1 MRKTIAIVGA
11 GFSGTV
17 LAANL
22 LRHPAS
28 RATDIVLIER
38 GSAMGR
44 GVAYAKHDFPYLLN
58 VPAGRLSADSRD
70 PQQFLRYARRTL
82 QNAEGDDFLPR
93 ALYGDYLQDMLL
105 GAERTAPEQVRL
117 RRVFGEVTGI
127 ARTGAEQPLA
137 ARFNDRAPILA
148 DLIVLALG
156 NPPPAPP
163 PWAADVL
170 EHRAFRHDPGDLP
183 KTLTG
188 EHSVIII
195 GNGLT
200 MADVASVLSNNPGG
214 GPMLRSISRRGLLP
228 QPQTVFQTGAAH
240 GADALLASAHSLRRL
255 LKASRAMAN
264 EIEESGGDWREA
276 IAHIRSSAPR
286 VWRKL
291 PQSERRRFV
300 RHLQVHWDIHR
311 HRLPPQLSVHIEHL
325 RRAGRLHVGAG
336 RIQHIAPVEHRLRV
350 SWRPRGS
357 AVSNTLL
364 ADLVV
369 NATGPNYS
377 IERSR
382 DPLVGALRAA
392 GMISADALQ
401 LGIRTASFGACLD
414 AQGRAARDLFYLGP
428 MLRADHWDA
437 TAAIELRGHA
447 EGLAA
452 HLAGGSS

>member
-1 MRKTIAIVGA
+1 MRKTVAIVGA
-11 GFSGTV
+11 GFCGTV

-22 LRHPAS
+22 LRRPTS
-28 RATDIVLIER
+28 ATDIVLIER
-38 GSAMGR
+38 GTAMGR
-44 GVAYAKHDFPYLLN
+44 GVAYAKQDFPYLLN
-58 VPAGRLSADSRD
+58 VSAGRLSADSRD

-82 QNAEGDDFLPR
+82 QNVAGEDFLPR

-105 GAERTAPEQVRL
+105 SAERAAPEHVRL

-127 ARTGAEQPLA
+127 ARTDAGQPLA
-137 ARFNDRAPILA
+137 AQFNDRPAILA
-148 DLIVLALG
+148 DRIVLALG

-170 EHRAFRHDPGDLP
+170 EHGAFRHDPGDLP

-200 MADVASVLSNNPGG
+200 MADVATALSGKPGG
-214 GPMLRSISRRGLLP
+214 GPMLQTISRRGLLP
-228 QPQTVFQTGAAH
+228 QPQAVFQMGGTR
-240 GADALLASAHSLRRL
+240 GADALLASTHSVRQV
-255 LKASRAMAN
+255 LKASRALAS
-264 EIEESGGDWREA
+264 EIEKSGGDWREA
-276 IAHIRSSAPR
+276 IAHIRSSAPH
-286 VWRKL
+286 VWRGL
-291 PQSERRRFV
+291 PEIERRRFV

-311 HRLPPQLSVHIEHL
+311 HRLPPQLTLGIECL
-325 RRAGRLHVGAG
+325 RRAGRLRIAAG
-336 RIQHIAPVEHRLRV
+336 RIQHIAPLDHRLRV

-357 AVSNTLL
+357 TDSKTQL

-382 DPLVGALRAA
+382 DPLVRALQAA
-392 GMISADALQ
+392 GMISPDALQ
-401 LGIRTASFGACLD
+401 LGIRTAPFGACLD
-414 AQGRAARDLFYLGP
+414 AQGHSARDLFYLGP

-437 TAAIELRGHA
+437 TGAIELRDHA
-447 EGLAA
+447 ESLAA
-452 HLAGGSS
+452 HLAAGSS